1 MDKLISAVKTGG
13 LLAREGV
20 DGKIIEKVLD
30 QPEEQAWIQV
40 TERMPEEDETVLV
53 CRKNGYMH
61 TARYEFDCWNYCN
74 HDINI
79 EDVIAWMP
87 LPEPYK
93 EANYE

>member
-20 DGKIIEKVLD
+20 DGKNIEKVLD

-53 CRKNGYMH
+53 CRKKRLYAH
-61 TARYEFDCWNYCN
+61 SE
-74 HDINI
+74 I
-79 EDVIAWMP
+79 
-87 LPEPYK
+87 
-93 EANYE
+93 